1 MIDTESPEY
10 LTALREA
17 ARQLVVAFEA
27 EDESR
32 NESDEG
38 TGGTPRGEN

>member
-10 LTALREA
+10 LAALREA

-27 EDESR
+27 EDAR